1 MAEKRVIELQVKTNS
16 KEVVQDLNETTQAVE
31 NLSSEV
37 QDAGKKSGV
46 FNDIKNVIGKFV
58 PAFKAAETGAVGFG
72 ASLKAL
78 MANPIILVI
87 TGIVGA
93 LKFVYEAFQN
103 TVVGAK
109 AIDRV
114 WSGLSVVI
122 TNLKD
127 GLFGLTRALAYSIEA
142 GIKFISLDFE
152 GASEA
157 MSKANKEASSSWD
170 TLTKAVNGT
179 TFSIEQNLKKREQA
193 NAKYKKTLE
202 VQESEI
208 NKLLLQSRET
218 LTDESAAINEKKKAL
233 ELVTREETK
242 YSANKL
248 RAAKEDKDIAEAR
261 LAQAKKGTV
270 TEKELKATLRE
281 ATIALNNAE
290 AENAAVGIRL
300 NRQRKMLYR
309 QEIAD
314 GKAAVAQAK
323 ENAKI
328 KEEAEKEYNNKLR
341 EYYDAIESERQSK
354 IIDAQE
360 KEIQEINNKYEKLY
374 KLADVANQNDKDL
387 IDAHQK
393 ELIAIDEKY
402 KLIKAEKNRKAQ
414 QEADKLKIQA
424 ENDYLLQI
432 ENLQEDN
439 YLASLSQKNKEVQ
452 LVNDKYFALEQAA
465 KGNAEQEKIIAE
477 AKQRELDKID
487 KEANDKRIE
496 NEKNVKNAKIQIAKD
511 SLALISDIT
520 SLFGQRNEK
529 EAKKAFQI
537 DKAAKLA
544 SATISGIEGTINAY
558 TTAQKSPI
566 TALFP
571 AYPAI
576 QAGLAG
582 AFAAVN
588 IAKISQTQF
597 QGGNNNI
604 DSSNAPMGGASQ
616 SMTPQF
622 NVVGG
627 NQTSQLLQGLS
638 AQPLKAYVVASDITT
653 AQMLEQKAIKTSVL

>member
-16 KEVVQDLNETTQAVE
+16 KEVVKDLNETTQAVE

-37 QDAGKKSGV
+37 QDAGKKSSV

-109 AIDRV
+109 LIDQV

-127 GLFGLTRALAYSIEA
+127 ALFGLTRALAYSIEA

-218 LTDESAAINEKKKAL
+218 LTDETAAINDKKKAL

-290 AENAAVGIRL
+290 AETAAVGIRL

-309 QEIAD
+309 QEQAD
-314 GKAAVAQAK
+314 IKAARDERKAAAK
-323 ENAKI
+323 EA
-328 KEEAEKEYNNKLR
+328 EDAEKERTKVLEEEAKKRKKATEDLNKELEEIEKKHNERWKDLTDKQNKKLNDDLQDVYDNQKGLLEAALIDDENNIQAKKDLLLIQMAN
-341 EYYDAIESERQSK
+341 ELEN
-354 IIDAQE
+354 
-360 KEIQEINNKYEKLY
+360 KELTEGEKLAIQKKY
-374 KLADVANQNDKDL
+374 AKQIEQVDKD
-387 IDAHQK
+387 A
-393 ELIAIDEKY
+393 
-402 KLIKAEKNRKAQ
+402 
-414 QEADKLKIQA
+414 ADKRK
-424 ENDYLLQI
+424 
-432 ENLQEDN
+432 
-439 YLASLSQKNKEVQ
+439 Q
-452 LVNDKYFALEQAA
+452 LEKDVVNS
-465 KGNAEQEKIIAE
+465 
-477 AKQRELDKID
+477 
-487 KEANDKRIE
+487 
-496 NEKNVKNAKIQIAKD
+496 KIQIAQD
-511 SLALISDIT
+511 SLALISNIT

-544 SATISGIEGTINAY
+544 SATISGIEGTINAFK
-558 TTAQKSPI
+558 TASASPI
-566 TALFP
+566 TEFFP
-571 AYPAI
+571 AYPFI

-582 AFAAVN
+582 AFAATN

-597 QGGNNNI
+597 QGGKQNVNA
-604 DSSNAPMGGASQ
+604 SNAPSGGNAQ